1 MWLRLAG
8 MARHNGGMTDLPR
21 KTAARTARLAALPL
35 GYAGRA
41 TLGLGKRLGGAP
53 AEAVAVQVQQRTAE
67 QLFKVLGELKGGA
80 MKFGQALSIFES
92 ALPDTLVAPYR
103 ATLTK
108 LQDAAPPM
116 PASMVHQVLT
126 RDFGASWRNN
136 FLEFGEDP
144 AAAASIGQVHRAV
157 WKDGRAVAVKVQ
169 YPGAGEALVNDFK
182 QIGRAARLFAGWIPG
197 LDVKPLV
204 EELTA
209 RVAEELDYSLEAD
222 AQSRFAAA
230 FADDP
235 DIVVPEVISF
245 TDCVIVSQWLE
256 SDRSLARLIA
266 DGDKADRNH
275 YGEVYVRFLFSGPAR
290 AGLLHADPHPGNFRI
305 LPDGRVGA
313 VDYGAVARLPDGLPP
328 VIGTL
333 LTAAVADDY
342 EQVLAGMREHGFIK
356 PGVVISAQELRAYL
370 APFIEPA
377 RTETF
382 QFSRTWI
389 RTLFARIN
397 DPRQPGYTTML
408 KVNLPP
414 EYLLIHRVWMGG
426 IGVLSQ
432 LGAEARFAD
441 ILAESL
447 PGFEPRSEVST

>member
-1 MWLRLAG
+1 
-8 MARHNGGMTDLPR
+8 MTELPR
-21 KTAARTARLAALPL
+21 KAAARTARLAALPL

-41 TLGLGKRLGGAP
+41 TLGLGKRIGGAP
-53 AEAVAVQVQQRTAE
+53 ADAVALQVQQRTAE
-67 QLFKVLGELKGGA
+67 QLFRVLGELKGGA

-92 ALPDTLVAPYR
+92 ALPESLVAPYR
-103 ATLTK
+103 ATLTQ

-116 PASMVHQVLT
+116 SASMVHQVMA
-126 RDFGASWRNN
+126 REFGAAWREN
-136 FLEFGEDP
+136 FIEFGDDP

-157 WKDGRAVAVKVQ
+157 WHDGRDVAVKVQ
-169 YPGAGEALVNDFK
+169 YPGAGEALTSDFR
-182 QIGRAARLFAGWIPG
+182 QLGLAARLFAGWIPG
-197 LDVKPLV
+197 LDIKPLV
-204 EELTA
+204 AELKA

-230 FADDP
+230 FAGDP
-235 DIVVPEVISF
+235 DIVVPEVVAH
-245 TDCVIVSQWLE
+245 TDTVLVSQWLD

-266 DGDKADRNH
+266 DGSQEDRSH

-290 AGLLHADPHPGNFRI
+290 AGQLHADPHPGNFR
-305 LPDGRVGA
+305 LLHDGRVGV
-313 VDYGAVARLPDGLPP
+313 VDYGAVARLPEGLPN

-342 EQVLAGMREHGFIK
+342 EQVIVGLREHGFIRDA
-356 PGVVISAQELRAYL
+356 VDISADELREYL
-370 APFIEPA
+370 SPFIAPA
-377 RTETF
+377 LTERF
-382 QFSRTWI
+382 QFSRPWI
-389 RTLFARIN
+389 RAQFARIN

-414 EYLLIHRVWMGG
+414 EYLLIHRVWLGG

-432 LGAEARFAD
+432 LGADAPFAA

-447 PGFEPRSEVST
+447 PGFEPAT

>member
-1 MWLRLAG
+1 
-8 MARHNGGMTDLPR
+8 
-21 KTAARTARLAALPL
+21 
-35 GYAGRA
+35 
-41 TLGLGKRLGGAP
+41 LGKRIGGAP
-53 AEAVAVQVQQRTAE
+53 ADAVALQVQQRTAE
-67 QLFKVLGELKGGA
+67 QLFRVLGELKGGA

-92 ALPDTLVAPYR
+92 ALPESLVAPYR
-103 ATLTK
+103 ATLTQ

-116 PASMVHQVLT
+116 SASMVHQVMA
-126 RDFGASWRNN
+126 REFGAAWREN
-136 FLEFGEDP
+136 FIEFGDDP

-157 WKDGRAVAVKVQ
+157 WHDGRDVAVKVQ
-169 YPGAGEALVNDFK
+169 YPGAGEALTSDFR
-182 QIGRAARLFAGWIPG
+182 QLGLAARLFAGWIPG
-197 LDVKPLV
+197 LDIKPLV
-204 EELTA
+204 AELKA

-230 FADDP
+230 FAGDP
-235 DIVVPEVISF
+235 DIVVPEVVAH
-245 TDCVIVSQWLE
+245 TDTVLVSQWLD

-266 DGDKADRNH
+266 DGSQEDRSH

-290 AGLLHADPHPGNFRI
+290 AGQLHADPHPGNFR
-305 LPDGRVGA
+305 LLHDGRVGV
-313 VDYGAVARLPDGLPP
+313 VDYGAVARLPEGLPS

-342 EQVLAGMREHGFIK
+342 EQVIVGLREHGFIK
-356 PGVVISAQELRAYL
+356 DAVDISADELREYL
-370 APFIEPA
+370 SPFIAPA
-377 RTETF
+377 LTERF

-389 RTLFARIN
+389 RAQFARIN

-414 EYLLIHRVWMGG
+414 EYLLIHRVWLGG

-432 LGAEARFAD
+432 LGADAPFAA

-447 PGFEPRSEVST
+447 PGFEPAT